1 LTGEGEGGGEKVELI
16 SPSPSSPPTKGGE
29 VYLGDEMKKLIVGI
43 SGATGAI
50 YGIRLLEVLS
60 KSDVETHLIIT
71 EAAEKTILMETN
83 WEIKKI
89 KSLARVTYDIKDL
102 GAAISSGSFLSEGM
116 VIIPCSIKSLSGIAN
131 SFNEN
136 LLIRAADVTLKE
148 RRKLVLVVR
157 ETPLHL
163 GHLELMHQAS
173 RIGAILLPPIPAFY
187 FHPKTIDDL
196 VNHTVG
202 KVLDLFGMNHHLF
215 NRWGSN
221 SVKKTLRKKGFKD

>member
-1 LTGEGEGGGEKVELI
+1 
-16 SPSPSSPPTKGGE
+16 
-29 VYLGDEMKKLIVGI
+29 MKKLIVGI

-60 KSDVETHLIIT
+60 KSDIETHLVIT
-71 EAAEKTILMETN
+71 EAAQETILMETS
-83 WEIKKI
+83 WKVEDV
-89 KSLARVTYDIKDL
+89 KSLAKVSYDIKNL
-102 GAAISSGSFLSEGM
+102 GADISSGSFLSEGM

-136 LLIRAADVTLKE
+136 LLIRTADVTLKE

-163 GHLELMHQAS
+163 GHIELMLRAS
-173 RIGAILLPPIPAFY
+173 RMGAILLPPVPAFY

-196 VNHTVG
+196 INHTVG
-202 KVLDLFGMNHHLF
+202 KVLDLYGINHHLF

-221 SVKKTLRKKGFKD
+221 SVKRTLREKGFKD

>member
-1 LTGEGEGGGEKVELI
+1 MNRLT
-16 SPSPSSPPTKGGE
+16 
-29 VYLGDEMKKLIVGI
+29 VGI

-50 YGIRLLEVLS
+50 FGIRLLEFLS

-71 EAAEKTILMETN
+71 EAGENTILMETD
-83 WEIKKI
+83 WKVEEV
-89 KSLARVTYDIKDL
+89 KSLAKVVHDIKDL
-102 GAAISSGSFLSEGM
+102 GADISSGSFLSEGM

-163 GHLELMHQAS
+163 GHIELMLQAS
-173 RIGAILLPPIPAFY
+173 RMGAILLPPVPAFY
-187 FHPKTIDDL
+187 FYPKTIDDL
-196 VNHTVG
+196 INHTVG
-202 KVLDLFGMNHHLF
+202 KVLDLFGINHHLF
-215 NRWGSN
+215 NRWGS
-221 SVKKTLRKKGFKD
+221 SEVKKTLKKKGFKN

>member
-1 LTGEGEGGGEKVELI
+1 MRLI
-16 SPSPSSPPTKGGE
+16 
-29 VYLGDEMKKLIVGI
+29 IGI

-50 YGIRLLEVLS
+50 FGIRLLEFLS

-71 EAAEKTILMETN
+71 EAGENTILMETD
-83 WEIKKI
+83 WKVEEV
-89 KSLARVTYDIKDL
+89 KSLAKVVHDIKDL
-102 GAAISSGSFLSEGM
+102 GADISSGSFLSEGM

-163 GHLELMHQAS
+163 GHIELMLQAS
-173 RIGAILLPPIPAFY
+173 RMGAILLPPVPAFY
-187 FHPKTIDDL
+187 FYPKTIDDL

-202 KVLDLFGMNHHLF
+202 KVLDLFGIDHHLF
-215 NRWGSN
+215 QRWGSAPL
-221 SVKKTLRKKGFKD
+221 KKILKKRGFKN